1 MSLAL
6 ARKYRPRRFAEVAVQ
21 SHVATTLRNAIAAD
35 RLGQAYLFCGPRGT
49 GKTTLARVLAMALNC
64 EAPSADHEP
73 CGTCPSCERIWG
85 GSTSLDVVE
94 MDAASNRGVDDAREL
109 RERVMYA
116 PSAAGRYKV
125 YIIDEAHML
134 TREAWNTLL
143 KVLEEP
149 PPRVV
154 FVFAT
159 TEPQKI
165 QQAAAPVLSRV
176 QRFDLRRIGP
186 ADVRSRLATV
196 LEAEGV
202 TAEPEALAM
211 LARAADGSMRDALS
225 LTDQA
230 LSLGGRALTADRV
243 RDALGL
249 VHEDE
254 HLALLTLVAER
265 RAADVFGAVG
275 RLADHGVDF
284 AVLLVDFAELL
295 RAQLAVVLGGT
306 LPDLSE
312 RVREALA
319 AHAARFHAGDL
330 LRMLHLVAEV
340 EPQVRRSGQPQILFE
355 TLLVRFAL
363 MDRTLDLEAVL
374 RGVGGGGDA
383 SASAASPTPG
393 AAPRASAPRA
403 ATAAPATPAAAPR
416 RAAPVEV
423 ADRVPAPSTTAA
435 LPLDLNR
442 LAEHWDAILDRVQ
455 GAHGALLLS
464 STLAHATPS
473 AVTAQGLVT
482 LTVASEAH
490 ADVLRRG
497 EATVLAAVRHRF
509 PEARGLAVTLVE
521 AEEGRAPRRLSE
533 EAVKADRMAM
543 LRKQSPLL
551 DAAVDALDLELLD

>member
-265 RAADVFGAVG
+265 WAADVFGAVG

-374 RGVGGGGDA
+374 RGVVGGGDA

>member
-306 LPDLSE
+306 LPELSE

-393 AAPRASAPRA
+393 TAPRASAPRA

>member
-1 MSLAL
+1 M
-6 ARKYRPRRFAEVAVQ
+6 
-21 SHVATTLRNAIAAD
+21 
-35 RLGQAYLFCGPRGT
+35 
-49 GKTTLARVLAMALNC
+49 
-64 EAPSADHEP
+64 
-73 CGTCPSCERIWG
+73 
-85 GSTSLDVVE
+85 
-94 MDAASNRGVDDAREL
+94 
-109 RERVMYA
+109 
-116 PSAAGRYKV
+116 
-125 YIIDEAHML
+125 
-134 TREAWNTLL
+134 
-143 KVLEEP
+143 
-149 PPRVV
+149 
-154 FVFAT
+154 
-159 TEPQKI
+159 
-165 QQAAAPVLSRV
+165 
-176 QRFDLRRIGP
+176 
-186 ADVRSRLATV
+186 RSRLATV

-403 ATAAPATPAAAPR
+403 ATAAPAPPAAAPR

>member
-383 SASAASPTPG
+383 SSSAASPTPG

>member
-403 ATAAPATPAAAPR
+403 ATAAPAPPAAAPR

>member
-73 CGTCPSCERIWG
+73 CGTCSSCERIWG